1 MVSGHEHDVPS
12 LSERKAVGIVPKEAF
27 TETRVGEGI
36 RSEKGQFQII
46 MRPMSLVLEHVSALQ
61 AERLQIFKPAESLAG
76 MAPMS
81 PLTSLLKHARET
93 VDECLPSNVSTKQA
107 STDGLDGR
115 LNEVLFAAAAA
126 GHGSTKPEL
135 SVQDKADIW
144 HIVCKLWVRNSSM
157 QRA

>member
-1 MVSGHEHDVPS
+1 MPE
-12 LSERKAVGIVPKEAF
+12 ETF

-36 RSEKGQFQII
+36 RSEKGQFQIVLH
-46 MRPMSLVLEHVSALQ
+46 PPFLVLEHSLQ
-61 AERLQIFKPAESLAG
+61 CRLKLATLAEILAG

-107 STDGLDGR
+107 STDGLNGR
-115 LNEVLFAAAAA
+115 INEVLFAATAA

-135 SVQDKADIW
+135 SGEDKADIW
-144 HIVCKLWVRNSSM
+144 HIVCKLWVRYSSM